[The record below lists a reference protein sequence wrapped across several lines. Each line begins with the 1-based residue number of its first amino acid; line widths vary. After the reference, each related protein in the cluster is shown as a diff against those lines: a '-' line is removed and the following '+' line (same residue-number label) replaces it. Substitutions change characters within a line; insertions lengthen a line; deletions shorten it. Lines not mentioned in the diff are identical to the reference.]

1 MEINGTRILD
11 TFAEAFP
18 TWISR
23 VIITAATGEWAYR
36 AAVEATGFATSKIY
50 CPCEAGIERA
60 LAPHET
66 PDGRA
71 GFSILICAEK
81 KLMKSNV
88 AARISQCVLPT
99 PTASAFD
106 GFPDAEARFYTRIH
120 YFGDTYE
127 ERCVVGGRKC
137 WRIPVM
143 EGEYVGEERFGTVK
157 GIAGGNFLVMGKD
170 RESALAGAEA
180 AMEKITGMH
189 GVITSFPGGIVR
201 SGSKVGCKNYR
212 FPMPAS
218 TSHRW
223 CPTLKGRIGD
233 SLVPDGVGS
242 VYEIVTNGVDEAA
255 VKAALRAGILA
266 AAETG
271 TVMYIGA
278 SNFDGKLGQ
287 YRISLHELLR

>member
-1 MEINGTRILD
+1 MEINGTRVLD

-36 AAVEATGFATSKIY
+36 AAVEATGFASSKIY

-60 LAPHET
+60 LAPYET

-71 GFSILICAEK
+71 GYSILICAEK

-99 PTASAFD
+99 PTTSAFD
-106 GFPDAEARFYTRIH
+106 GFPDADARFYTRIH

-137 WRIPVM
+137 WKIPVM

-180 AMEKITGMH
+180 AMQKITGMH
-189 GVITSFPGGIVR
+189 GVITSFAGGIVG

-223 CPTLKGRIGD
+223 CPTLKDRISD

-242 VYEIVTNGVDEAA
+242 VYEIVLNGVDEGAI
-255 VKAALRAGILA
+255 KAAMRAGILA
-266 AAETG
+266 STETG

-278 SNFDGKLGQ
+278 SNFEGKLGQ
-287 YRISLHELLR
+287 YRIGLHELLR

>member
-1 MEINGTRILD
+1 MEINGTRVLD

-23 VIITAATGEWAYR
+23 VIITGDTAEWAYR
-36 AAVEATGFATSKIY
+36 AAVEATGFATSKIF

-60 LAPHET
+60 LGPHET

-71 GFSILICAEK
+71 GFAILICAEK

-106 GFPDAEARFYTRIH
+106 GFPDAEARFYTRMH

-137 WRIPVM
+137 WKIPVM

-170 RESALAGAEA
+170 REAALAGVEA
-180 AMEKITGMH
+180 AIEKISGMQ

-223 CPTLKGRIGD
+223 CPTLKDRIGD

-242 VYEIVTNGVDEAA
+242 VYEIVLNGVDEAA

-266 AAETG
+266 ATETG

-287 YRISLHELLR
+287 HRINLHDLLR